1 MKNVIITVTDREQ
14 SFSYDVEFPPD
25 IRGDRLTAFMFEAL
39 HELDPSVEY
48 DGRSCGLYLQRAKH
62 FVNSHQTFAEAGG
75 RNGDI
80 VLAVD
85 MGLGGAGW

>member
-1 MKNVIITVTDREQ
+1 MKNVIVTVTDREG
-14 SFSYDVEFPPD
+14 SFSYDLEFPPD
-25 IRGDRLTAFMFEAL
+25 MRGDRLTSCLFEAL
-39 HELDPSVEY
+39 HELNPSLRY
-48 DGRSCGLYLQRAKH
+48 DERIHGLYLQRAKH

-85 MGLGGAGW
+85 MGLPAHTF